1 MATTNI
7 IILFWPLKYSATR
20 NGLLAPY
27 IPPRDKVDHNV
38 IGKNTLYYY
47 CFAFTQPFF
56 LTMLLQLQCT
66 IFLFSHH
73 NRKKS
78 LDKSLSRTFI
88 KYFVA
93 VISVANYCYLFSLQI
108 YVAKTFFEKNAKVGN
123 TDGSCKILGQQI
135 LQLVWNLIPILS
147 LKCNITSWPFLC

>member
-38 IGKNTLYYY
+38 IGKKILCTITVLLLHS
-47 CFAFTQPFF
+47 PFF
-56 LTMLLQLQCT
+56 SQCYCNCNVQFFYSPTT
-66 IFLFSHH
+66 IE
-73 NRKKS
+73 KKS

-108 YVAKTFFEKNAKVGN
+108 YVAKTFFEKMPKLATLMAVVKY
-123 TDGSCKILGQQI
+123 
-135 LQLVWNLIPILS
+135 LVSKYYNWFGI
-147 LKCNITSWPFLC
+147 